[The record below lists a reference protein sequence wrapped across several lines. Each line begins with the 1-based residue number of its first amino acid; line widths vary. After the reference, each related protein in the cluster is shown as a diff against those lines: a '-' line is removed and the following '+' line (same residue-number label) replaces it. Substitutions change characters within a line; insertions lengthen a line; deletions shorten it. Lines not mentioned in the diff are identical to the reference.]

1 MLVSREVF
9 FVTVLD
15 LEVSNVIESTVD
27 WLFRIGES
35 MRIPLKVPP
44 YLCTYVHNVYIVYI
58 FIRLAKYHLPRSGS
72 MKN

>member
-1 MLVSREVF
+1 M
-9 FVTVLD
+9 
-15 LEVSNVIESTVD
+15 IESTVD

-44 YLCTYVHNVYIVYI
+44 YLCTYVHIVYI